1 VTAVPDTTA
10 RRAVDTGLPPAR
22 NPRAFTSLVVGVV
35 AVAIVPLAILASSR
49 FDELTLVQSC
59 ASAALAA
66 LLGTFAILLARR
78 GRETAQRTLG
88 RSGGEVAARVG
99 RWLGVVALWIAASTG
114 LALAFYALLTL
125 FAD

>member
-1 VTAVPDTTA
+1 MTAIE
-10 RRAVDTGLPPAR
+10 LPRAR
-22 NPRAFTSLVVGVV
+22 NPRASASLLIGLL
-35 AVAIVPLAILASSR
+35 AVATVPLAIAASR
-49 FDELTLVQSC
+49 YFDELTLVQSC

-66 LLGTFAILLARR
+66 MLGVFAIVLARR

-88 RSGGEVAARVG
+88 RSGGEGTARVG
-99 RWLGVVALWIAASTG
+99 KWLGVLALWIAATTG

>member
-1 VTAVPDTTA
+1 MTVVE
-10 RRAVDTGLPPAR
+10 LPRAR
-22 NPRAFTSLVVGVV
+22 NPRASLSLAVGVV
-35 AVAIVPLAILASSR
+35 AVAVVPLAIAASQY

-66 LLGTFAILLARR
+66 LLGGFAIALARR

-88 RSGGEVAARVG
+88 RSGGEGAARAG
-99 RWLGVVALWIAASTG
+99 KWLGILALWIAATTG

>member
-1 VTAVPDTTA
+1 VTAIE
-10 RRAVDTGLPPAR
+10 LPRAR
-22 NPRAFTSLVVGVV
+22 NPRASASLLIGLL
-35 AVAIVPLAILASSR
+35 AVATVPLAIAASR
-49 FDELTLVQSC
+49 YFDELTLVQSC

-66 LLGTFAILLARR
+66 LLGVFAIVLARR

-88 RSGGEVAARVG
+88 RSGGEGAARVG
-99 RWLGVVALWIAASTG
+99 KWLGVLAIWIAATTG

>member
-1 VTAVPDTTA
+1 MTAME
-10 RRAVDTGLPPAR
+10 LPRAR
-22 NPRAFTSLVVGVV
+22 NPRASLSLVVGVLAV
-35 AVAIVPLAILASSR
+35 AVVPLALAASR
-49 FDELTLVQSC
+49 YFDELSLVQSC

-66 LLGTFAILLARR
+66 VLGVFAIVLARR

-88 RSGGEVAARVG
+88 RSGGEDAARVG
-99 RWLGVVALWIAASTG
+99 RWLGVIALWMAATTG